1 MDVIIIGNGGHSKV
15 IQEMIRSL
23 NFNIIAILD
32 NKYIGHTIENGINY
46 APIESID
53 EYLKP
58 EVRVVIAI
66 GDNAARKKVFD
77 QLYLHSEQYLTV
89 IHPSSVVS
97 STACIGAG
105 TVIMPNAV
113 INANAIIGDQ
123 CIINTGAVIEHEN
136 KVDNYC
142 HVSPNATLTG
152 DVSTGEGV
160 HIGASVTVIPGI
172 SIGNWSVVGAGG
184 TVIEDIPAFSTA
196 VGCPAKIIRKGGDVI
211 AQ

>member
-1 MDVIIIGNGGHSKV
+1 MEVILIGNGGHSKV

-23 NFNIIAILD
+23 NFKIIAVLD
-32 NKYIGHTIENGINY
+32 GKYTEHIRENGVEY

-53 EYLKP
+53 KYLKP

-66 GDNAARKKVFD
+66 GDNASRRKISD
-77 QLYLHSEQYLTV
+77 QLSLHPEQYLTV
-89 IHPSSVVS
+89 THPSAIVS
-97 STACIGAG
+97 SSASIGVG
-105 TVIMPNAV
+105 TVIMANTV
-113 INANAIIGDQ
+113 INAKAIIGNH
-123 CIINTGAVIEHEN
+123 CIINTGAIIEHEN

-172 SIGNWSVVGAGG
+172 SIGSWSVIGAGA
-184 TVIEDIPAFSTA
+184 TVIKDVPSFSTA
-196 VGCPAKIIRKGGDVI
+196 IGCPAKIIRRGGDVI

>member
-1 MDVIIIGNGGHSKV
+1 MDVIVIGNGGHSKV

-23 NFNIIAILD
+23 NFKIIAILD
-32 NKYIGHTIENGINY
+32 GNYIEHNRVNGVEY
-46 APIESID
+46 APIESIY

-58 EVRVVIAI
+58 DVRVVIAI
-66 GDNAARKKVFD
+66 GDNASRKKVSD
-77 QLYLHSEQYLTV
+77 QLSLHSEQYLTV
-89 IHPSSVVS
+89 SHPSSVIS
-97 STACIGAG
+97 STARIGVG

-123 CIINTGAVIEHEN
+123 CIINTGAIIEHEN
-136 KVDNYC
+136 KVDNYS

-160 HIGASVTVIPGI
+160 HIGASVTIIPGI
-172 SIGNWSVVGAGG
+172 SIGSWSVIGAGA
-184 TVIEDIPAFSTA
+184 TVIEDVPSFSTA

>member
-1 MDVIIIGNGGHSKV
+1 MDVIVIGNGGHSKV
-15 IQEMIRSL
+15 IQDMIRSL
-23 NFNIIAILD
+23 NFKIIAVLD
-32 NKYIGHTIENGINY
+32 GKFIEHTIESGVNY
-46 APIESID
+46 APIELIN
-53 EYLKP
+53 EYLNP
-58 EVRVVIAI
+58 DVRVVIAI
-66 GDNAARKKVFD
+66 GDNASRKKVSD
-77 QLYLHSEQYLTV
+77 QLSLHPEQYLTV
-89 IHPSSVVS
+89 THPSSVVS

-105 TVIMPNAV
+105 TVVMPNAV

-123 CIINTGAVIEHEN
+123 CIINTGAIIEHEN
-136 KVDNYC
+136 KVNNYS

-152 DVSTGEGV
+152 NVSTGEGV

-172 SIGNWSVVGAGG
+172 SIGNWSVVGAGA